1 MSKRKNDYN
10 SAWSNNQPEQIDE
23 AQGSELKQEQE
34 TITADSAQPAQLNT
48 SKTGDADVRN
58 SDVNPAH
65 QRDGRAIIRR
75 VKPARAA
82 GERKTR
88 RLNLLIR
95 PTTAEQLE
103 EVAYSKGQSL
113 NNLINDVCEAYLSQL
128 RK

>member
-10 SAWSNNQPEQIDE
+10 SAWSNNQPEQNDE
-23 AQGSELKQEQE
+23 AQRSEQE
-34 TITADSAQPAQLNT
+34 SITADSTQPAQLNT
-48 SKTGDADVRN
+48 SKTGNADINN
-58 SDVNPAH
+58 SDNSPAH
-65 QRDGRAIIRR
+65 QQVGRPIIRR

-103 EVAYSKGQSL
+103 EVAYNREQSL
-113 NNLINDVCEAYLSQL
+113 NDLINEILDNFIRGKQS
-128 RK
+128 